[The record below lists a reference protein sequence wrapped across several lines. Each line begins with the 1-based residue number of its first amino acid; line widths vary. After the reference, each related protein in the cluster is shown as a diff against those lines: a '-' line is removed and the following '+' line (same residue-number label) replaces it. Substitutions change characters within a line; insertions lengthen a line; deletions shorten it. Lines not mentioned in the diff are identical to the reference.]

1 LDELPEISG
10 MIYPVEDM
18 LMFQSG
24 RQIIRFDG
32 LTYSVMV
39 NEMPEEAKSI
49 ADIQSNQ
56 RLLLNSR
63 ASQSAKIVALE

>member
-1 LDELPEISG
+1 
-10 MIYPVEDM
+10 
-18 LMFQSG
+18 
-24 RQIIRFDG
+24 
-32 LTYSVMV
+32 MV